1 MCQARVART
10 LLSANAKRR
19 DLQQID
25 KRNGE
30 ESVEK
35 NREPVSPI
43 RIRRTTR
50 VAGAHSKLA
59 NAWIAQHPQR
69 GLREYLRMALGVR
82 NHFSIVVGGREQVS
96 VSNTLSGQQA
106 GGFVTLRRR
115 GVGGPREPRPLTHF
129 VNRPLH

>member
-50 VAGAHSKLA
+50 VAGAHSKRA

-69 GLREYLRMALGVR
+69 GLREYLRMALRLR
-82 NHFSIVVGGREQVS
+82 NHISIVVGGREKVRGSDIRSRKQADS
-96 VSNTLSGQQA
+96 V
-106 GGFVTLRRR
+106 V
-115 GVGGPREPRPLTHF
+115 
-129 VNRPLH
+129 

>member
-30 ESVEK
+30 EAVEK

-96 VSNTLSGQQA
+96 VSKTLSGQQA
-106 GGFVTLRRR
+106 GGFVKLRRPEL
-115 GVGGPREPRPLTHF
+115 GDLRPPPLF
-129 VNRPLH
+129 PPLLNRPAH